1 MGTHIVVVG
10 HEGYFLNIWDS
21 WVHVLLM
28 CSFYSFIKIYLDVL
42 KCWTV
47 INVEFILRFTHTSFL
62 AYRVCCL
69 QPGAPLFGVGVR
81 PAGEDQQG

>member
-1 MGTHIVVVG
+1 MGTCLVNVW
-10 HEGYFLNIWDS
+10 FLFI
-21 WVHVLLM
+21 
-28 CSFYSFIKIYLDVL
+28 IKIYVDVL

-47 INVEFILRFTHTSFL
+47 INVEFILRITHTSFL

-69 QPGAPLFGVGVR
+69 QPGAPYFGVGVR